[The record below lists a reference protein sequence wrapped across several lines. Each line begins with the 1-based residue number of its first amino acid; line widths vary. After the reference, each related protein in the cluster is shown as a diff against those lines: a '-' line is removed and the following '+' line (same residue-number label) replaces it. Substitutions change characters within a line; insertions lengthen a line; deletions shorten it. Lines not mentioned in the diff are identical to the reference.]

1 LEASEKTAA
10 AAADKAL
17 AEQKVAADALAKKQE
32 QATLVANAAA
42 RTNVAVKKIPDD
54 QAVAQ
59 AFTLL
64 DERSKALTAEI
75 AAATTAAADLAAKGA
90 PLVEQ
95 AKLAHEAVAAAR
107 GKLPTDQSR
116 ALDQAVF
123 DATHQTADARFVVA
137 SLNGQIATGQVLV
150 QYNEL
155 AKTDPVKAEAAW
167 NALIERWTINNQIGA
182 LRPLSPEQLATSAMR
197 ATGFLTPQE
206 ASAVAA
212 IDSKPPEVLTKA
224 VDADK
229 PRIRAEQIELRL
241 IDQLD
246 KTFAE
251 FAKLYGGESGQDFQ
265 ASVNQSLY
273 FGNGAAV
280 DSWLK
285 AGGESLAV
293 RLGKLE
299 DPAALSDEL
308 YVAVFTRPAT
318 DAEKQDVTDFLKD
331 RTADRPVAIGELIWA
346 LLSATI
352 PLPLAPSPGA
362 APCSAAIL

>member
-1 LEASEKTAA
+1 M
-10 AAADKAL
+10 
-17 AEQKVAADALAKKQE
+17 
-32 QATLVANAAA
+32 
-42 RTNVAVKKIPDD
+42 
-54 QAVAQ
+54 
-59 AFTLL
+59 
-64 DERSKALTAEI
+64 
-75 AAATTAAADLAAKGA
+75 
-90 PLVEQ
+90 
-95 AKLAHEAVAAAR
+95 
-107 GKLPTDQSR
+107 
-116 ALDQAVF
+116 
-123 DATHQTADARFVVA
+123 
-137 SLNGQIATGQVLV
+137 
-150 QYNEL
+150 

-167 NALIERWTINNQIGA
+167 NALVERWTINNQIGA

-224 VDADK
+224 ADADK
-229 PRIRAEQIELRL
+229 PRVRAEQIELRL

-265 ASVNQSLY
+265 ATVNQSLY

-331 RTADRPVAIGELIWA
+331 RTADKPVAIGELIWA
-346 LLSATI
+346 LLS
-352 PLPLAPSPGA
+352 SNEFRFNH
-362 APCSAAIL
+362 